1 MGKAGSNFFG
11 VLRDGVLRIRTQ
23 GIGQIRKGTAKN
35 EERNH
40 KVRRNGSGI

>member
-1 MGKAGSNFFG
+1 MGKTGSNLF
-11 VLRDGVLRIRTQ
+11 GVLRIRTQ
-23 GIGQIRKGTAKN
+23 GIGQIRKGTAKK